1 MRLTQLGRV
10 SVGARLAALAC
21 TLVALLFTVFAWT
34 LAHFAGQQLA
44 EEAHLRIDD
53 REHSIRAMVDLFD
66 KALTA
71 EANRSMSLF
80 ASFLPA
86 DFSLDPA
93 RTVDIGGV
101 AAPTLFAGGQPLD
114 LDYSIPDQFLKKSGA
129 IATIFARDGD
139 DFVRITTSLKK
150 QDGARAVGTK
160 LDRAGPAYAPLVAGR
175 SYTGLAK
182 LFGRSYITQ
191 YKPVTDATGRV
202 IGALFVGLDIG
213 AELKLVEDGIRSLK
227 IGDNGYYFV
236 LDASQGPSRGAFV
249 VHPDAAG
256 QPADNTRAPYA
267 QMLATAQGRLAYTST
282 DPAAHDAG
290 PTAKVVSFTT
300 IPQWQ
305 WLVGGIALDDELL
318 ATMRAT
324 RNRFLMIGAVLVAAF
339 ATLFVIVVRRVVSRP
354 LEAAARASERYAAGD
369 LSVRIRDSAGAGAVE
384 QGSAGNDE
392 IGRLVQ
398 AVDGIGDG
406 LARIVAQVRNSAA
419 DIAHGTVGIA
429 AGSGDIA
436 ARIATQASSVEQTAA
451 SMEQIT
457 AAVQQSAEHAAQAN
471 ALVAD
476 ASAAATNGDAAV
488 QRVVATMDD
497 IGRATRRIAE
507 ITGAIEG
514 IAFQTNILALNAAV
528 EAARAGEHGKG
539 FAVVAAE
546 VRALAQ
552 RSAAAV
558 KEIDALSAESSTTV
572 EQGYR
577 IADAARGTMRDIVA
591 RVDQVRTLIGEI
603 SAASREQSTGIE
615 QVNLAV
621 TQIGEATQ
629 QNATLISDA
638 ERAAVALRDQAAQLS
653 DAVSVFRLE
662 RNA

>member
-21 TLVALLFTVFAWT
+21 ALVALLFTVFAWT

-44 EEAHLRIDD
+44 EEAHMRIVDK
-53 REHSIRAMVDLFD
+53 EQSIRAMVDLFD
-66 KALTA
+66 KALSA

-80 ASFLPA
+80 ASFLPP
-86 DFSLDPA
+86 DFTLDPA

-101 AAPTLFAGGQPLD
+101 AAPTLSAGGQPLD

-150 QDGARAVGTK
+150 QDGARAVGTR

-182 LFGRSYITQ
+182 LFGRPYITQ

-236 LDASQGPSRGAFV
+236 LDASQGPSRGTFV
-249 VHPDAAG
+249 VHPDADG
-256 QPADNTRAPYA
+256 QPADETRAPYA
-267 QMLATAQGRLAYTST
+267 QMLAAGQGRLAYTST
-282 DPAAHDAG
+282 DPAAHDGG
-290 PTAKVVSFTT
+290 PTAKFVSFTT

-354 LEAAARASERYAAGD
+354 LDAAARASERYAAGD
-369 LSVRIRDSAGAGAVE
+369 LSVRIRDGAATRGKP
-384 QGSAGNDE
+384 GDDE

-406 LARIVAQVRNSAA
+406 LARIVAQVRNSSA
-419 DIAHGTVGIA
+419 DIARGTVDIA

-488 QRVVATMDD
+488 RRVVATMDD

-507 ITGAIEG
+507 ITGTIEG

-577 IADAARGTMRDIVA
+577 IAEAARGTMRDIVA

-621 TQIGEATQ
+621 TQIGDATQ
-629 QNATLISDA
+629 QNALLISGA
-638 ERAAVALRDQAAQLS
+638 ERAAVALRDQAAHLS

-662 RNA
+662 RKA

>member
-21 TLVALLFTVFAWT
+21 ALVALLFTVFAWT

-44 EEAHLRIDD
+44 EEAHLRIADK
-53 REHSIRAMVDLFD
+53 EQSIRAMVDLFD

-80 ASFLPA
+80 ASFLPP

-101 AAPTLFAGGQPLD
+101 PAPTLFAGGQPLD
-114 LDYSIPDQFLKKSGA
+114 LDYAIPDQFLKKSGA

-182 LFGRSYITQ
+182 LFGRPYITQ

-213 AELKLVEDGIRSLK
+213 TELKLVEDGIRSLK

-236 LDASQGPSRGAFV
+236 LDASQGPSRGTFV

-256 QPADNTRAPYA
+256 QPADDKHAPYA
-267 QMLATAQGRLAYTST
+267 RMLAAGEGRLAYTST
-282 DPAAHDAG
+282 DPAAHDGG
-290 PTAKVVSFTT
+290 PTAKFVSFTT

-324 RNRFLMIGAVLVAAF
+324 RNRFLVIGAVLVAAF
-339 ATLFVIVVRRVVSRP
+339 AALFVIVVRRVVSRP

-369 LSVRIRDSAGAGAVE
+369 LSVRIRDGAAAH
-384 QGSAGNDE
+384 GSAGNDE

-406 LARIVAQVRNSAA
+406 LARIVAQVRNSSA

-558 KEIDALSAESSTTV
+558 KEIDALSTESSTTV

-662 RNA
+662 RDA

>member
-1 MRLTQLGRV
+1 MRMTQSGRV

-21 TLVALLFTVFAWT
+21 ALVALLFTVFAWT

-44 EEAHLRIDD
+44 DEAHQRIDD
-53 REHSIRAMVDLFD
+53 KEQSIRAMVDLFD
-66 KALTA
+66 KALSA

-86 DFSLDPA
+86 DFALDPA

-101 AAPTLFAGGQPLD
+101 AAPTLLAGGQPLD

-182 LFGRSYITQ
+182 LFGRPYITQ
-191 YKPVTDATGRV
+191 YKPVTDASGRV

-213 AELKLVEDGIRSLK
+213 AEIKLVEDGIRALK

-236 LDASQGPSRGAFV
+236 LDASQGPSRGTFV

-256 QPADNTRAPYA
+256 QRADDTRAPYA
-267 QMLATAQGRLAYTST
+267 QMLAAAQGRLAYTST

-290 PTAKVVSFTT
+290 PTAKFVSFTT

-324 RNRFLMIGAVLVAAF
+324 RNRFLMIGAALVAAF
-339 ATLFVIVVRRVVSRP
+339 AMLFVIVVRRVVSRP

-369 LSVRIRDSAGAGAVE
+369 LSVRIRDGAAAH
-384 QGSAGNDE
+384 GSAGNDE

-406 LARIVAQVRNSAA
+406 LARIVAQVRNGAA

-429 AGSGDIA
+429 AGSSDIA

-638 ERAAVALRDQAAQLS
+638 ERAAVALREQAAQLS

-662 RNA
+662 RGA

>member
-1 MRLTQLGRV
+1 MRLTQLGRA

-21 TLVALLFTVFAWT
+21 ALVALLFTVFAWA
-34 LAHFAGQQLA
+34 LAHFASQQLA
-44 EEAHLRIDD
+44 DEAHARIADK
-53 REHSIRAMVDLFD
+53 EQSIRAMVELFD
-66 KALTA
+66 KALSA
-71 EANRSMSLF
+71 EATRAMSLF

-86 DFSLDPA
+86 DFALDA
-93 RTVDIGGV
+93 TRTVDIGGV
-101 AAPTLFAGGQPLD
+101 AAPVLSAGGQPLD
-114 LDYSIPDQFLKKSGA
+114 LDYSIPDQFLTKSGA

-182 LFGRSYITQ
+182 LFGRPYITQ

-202 IGALFVGLDIG
+202 IGALFVGLDISG
-213 AELKLVEDGIRSLK
+213 ELKLVEDGIRSLK

-236 LDASQGPSRGAFV
+236 LDASQGPSRGTFV

-256 QPADNTRAPYA
+256 QRADDARAPFA
-267 QMLATAQGRLAYTST
+267 QMLAAGQGRLAYTST
-282 DPAAHDAG
+282 DPAARDAG
-290 PTAKVVSFTT
+290 PTAKFVSFTT

-339 ATLFVIVVRRVVSRP
+339 AALFVIVVRRVVSRP
-354 LEAAARASERYAAGD
+354 LDAAARASERYAAGD
-369 LSVRIRDSAGAGAVE
+369 LSIRIRDGAGGTAR
-384 QGSAGNDE
+384 NDE

-406 LARIVAQVRNSAA
+406 LARIVAQVRSGAS
-419 DIAHGTVGIA
+419 DIARGTVGIA

-457 AAVQQSAEHAAQAN
+457 AAVQQNADHAAQAN

-476 ASAAATNGDAAV
+476 ASAAATDGDTAV

-507 ITGAIEG
+507 ITSTIEG

-528 EAARAGEHGKG
+528 EAARAGEHGRG

-572 EQGYR
+572 EQGYQ
-577 IADAARGTMRDIVA
+577 IADAARGTMRDIVQ
-591 RVDQVRTLIGEI
+591 RIEQVSTLIGEI

-615 QVNLAV
+615 QVNQAI

-638 ERAAVALRDQAAQLS
+638 ERAAVALRDQAAQLAE
-653 DAVSVFRLE
+653 AVSVFRLE
-662 RNA
+662 RAA

>member
-1 MRLTQLGRV
+1 MRSTQLGRV

-21 TLVALLFTVFAWT
+21 ALVALLFTVFAWT

-44 EEAHLRIDD
+44 DEAHQRIADK
-53 REHSIRAMVDLFD
+53 EQSIRAMVDLFD
-66 KALTA
+66 QALSA

-86 DFSLDPA
+86 DFTLDPA

-101 AAPTLFAGGQPLD
+101 AAPTLLAGGQPLD

-182 LFGRSYITQ
+182 LFGRPYITQ
-191 YKPVTDATGRV
+191 YKPVTDAGGRV

-213 AELKLVEDGIRSLK
+213 AELKLVEDGIRALK

-236 LDASQGPSRGAFV
+236 LDASQGPSRGTFV

-256 QPADNTRAPYA
+256 QRADDTRAPYA
-267 QMLATAQGRLAYTST
+267 QMLATGEGRLAYTST
-282 DPAAHDAG
+282 DPAAHDGG
-290 PTAKVVSFTT
+290 PSAKFVSFTT

-305 WLVGGIALDDELL
+305 WLVGGVALDDELL

-369 LSVRIRDSAGAGAVE
+369 LSVRIRDGAGGAP
-384 QGSAGNDE
+384 GGTGNDE

-558 KEIDALSAESSTTV
+558 KEIDALSTESSTTV

-621 TQIGEATQ
+621 TQIGDATQ
-629 QNATLISDA
+629 QNARLISDA

-662 RNA
+662 RDA

>member
-1 MRLTQLGRV
+1 MTQLGRV

-21 TLVALLFTVFAWT
+21 ALVALLFTVFAWT

-44 EEAHLRIDD
+44 DEAHKRIDD
-53 REHSIRAMVDLFD
+53 KEQSIRAMVDLFD

-101 AAPTLFAGGQPLD
+101 AAPTLLAGGQPLD

-213 AELKLVEDGIRSLK
+213 AELKLVEDGIRALK

-236 LDASQGPSRGAFV
+236 LDASQGPSRGTFV

-256 QPADNTRAPYA
+256 QRADDTRAPYA
-267 QMLATAQGRLAYTST
+267 QMLAAAQGRLAYTST

-290 PTAKVVSFTT
+290 PTAKFVSFTT

-369 LSVRIRDSAGAGAVE
+369 LSVRIRDGAAAH
-384 QGSAGNDE
+384 GSAGNDE

-406 LARIVAQVRNSAA
+406 LARIVAQVRNGAA

-429 AGSGDIA
+429 AGSSDIA

-629 QNATLISDA
+629 QNALLISDA
-638 ERAAVALRDQAAQLS
+638 ERAAVALREQAAQLS
-653 DAVSVFRLE
+653 DAVSVFRLA
-662 RNA
+662 RDA

>member
-1 MRLTQLGRV
+1 MRLPQLGRA

-21 TLVALLFTVFAWT
+21 ALVALLFTVFAWG

-44 EEAHLRIDD
+44 EEAHARIADK
-53 REHSIRAMVDLFD
+53 EQSIRAMVEMFD
-66 KALTA
+66 KALSA
-71 EANRSMSLF
+71 EANRAMSLF

-101 AAPTLFAGGQPLD
+101 TAPTLSAGGQPLD
-114 LDYSIPDQFLKKSGA
+114 LDYTIPDQFLTKSGA
-129 IATIFARDGD
+129 IATVFARDGD

-150 QDGARAVGTK
+150 QDGARAVGTR
-160 LDRAGPAYAPLVAGR
+160 LDRASPAYAPLVAGR

-182 LFGRSYITQ
+182 LFGRPYITQ

-202 IGALFVGLDIG
+202 IGALFVGLDVS
-213 AELKLVEDGIRSLK
+213 AELQAVQDGIRALK
-227 IGDNGYYFV
+227 IVDNGYYFV
-236 LDASQGPSRGAFV
+236 LDASPGASRGTFV
-249 VHPDAAG
+249 VHPDASG
-256 QPADNTRAPYA
+256 QRADDARAPYTH
-267 QMLATAQGRLAYTST
+267 MLAAGQGRLAYTSA
-282 DPAAHDAG
+282 DPAAHDAR
-290 PTAKVVSFTT
+290 PTAKFVSFTT

-318 ATMRAT
+318 AGMRT
-324 RNRFLMIGAVLVAAF
+324 VRNRFLMIAAVLVAAF
-339 ATLFVIVVRRVVSRP
+339 AALFVVVVRRVVSRP
-354 LEAAARASERYAAGD
+354 LDAAARASERYAAGD
-369 LSVRIRDSAGAGAVE
+369 LSIRIRDGAAARGA
-384 QGSAGNDE
+384 AGNDE

-406 LARIVAQVRNSAA
+406 LARIVAQVRSGSS
-419 DIAHGTVGIA
+419 DIARGTVGIA

-457 AAVQQSAEHAAQAN
+457 AAVQQNAEHAAQAN
-471 ALVAD
+471 TLVAD
-476 ASAAATNGDAAV
+476 ASAAATDGDTAV

-507 ITGAIEG
+507 ITSTIEG

-558 KEIDALSAESSTTV
+558 KEIDALSTESTTTV

-577 IADAARGTMRDIVA
+577 IADAARGTMRDIVQ
-591 RVDQVRTLIGEI
+591 RVDQVSTLIGEI

-615 QVNLAV
+615 QVNQAI

-629 QNATLISDA
+629 QNVMLISHA

-653 DAVSVFRLE
+653 EAVSVFRLA
-662 RNA
+662 RDA

>member
-21 TLVALLFTVFAWT
+21 ALVALLFTVFAWT
-34 LAHFAGQQLA
+34 LAHFAGRQLA
-44 EEAHLRIDD
+44 EEAHLRIADN
-53 REHSIRAMVDLFD
+53 EQSIRAMVDLFD

-71 EANRSMSLF
+71 EADRSMSLF
-80 ASFLPA
+80 SSFLPA
-86 DFSLDPA
+86 EFSIDPA

-101 AAPTLFAGGQPLD
+101 AAPTLLAGGQPLD

-175 SYTGLAK
+175 VYTGLAK
-182 LFGRSYITQ
+182 LFGRPYVTQ

-202 IGALFVGLDIG
+202 IGALFVGLDIS

-227 IGDNGYYFV
+227 IGSNGYYFV
-236 LDASQGPSRGAFV
+236 LDASQGPSRGTFV

-256 QPADNTRAPYA
+256 APADDTRAPYA
-267 QMLATAQGRLAYTST
+267 QMLAAGAGQLAYTST
-282 DPAAHDAG
+282 DPAAHDSG
-290 PTAKVVSFTT
+290 PTAKFVSFTT

-318 ATMRAT
+318 AGMRAT
-324 RNRFLMIGAVLVAAF
+324 RNRFLMIGALLVAAF

-354 LEAAARASERYAAGD
+354 LDAAARASERYAAGD
-369 LSVRIRDSAGAGAVE
+369 LSVRIRDDAAMRGSAGH
-384 QGSAGNDE
+384 AGNDE

-406 LARIVAQVRNSAA
+406 LARIVEQVRNSSA
-419 DIAHGTVGIA
+419 DIARGTVDIA
-429 AGSGDIA
+429 AGSGDMA

-471 ALVAD
+471 ALVAH

-507 ITGAIEG
+507 ITGTIEG

-546 VRALAQ
+546 VRTLAQ

-558 KEIDALSAESSTTV
+558 KEIDTLSAESSTTV

-591 RVDQVRTLIGEI
+591 RVDQVSTLIGEI

-621 TQIGEATQ
+621 TQIGDATQ
-629 QNATLISDA
+629 RNASLISDA
-638 ERAAVALRDQAAQLS
+638 ERAAVALRDQAAQLA

-662 RNA
+662 RDA

>member
-1 MRLTQLGRV
+1 MRMTQLGRV

-21 TLVALLFTVFAWT
+21 ALVALLFTVFAWT

-44 EEAHLRIDD
+44 DEAHKRIDD
-53 REHSIRAMVDLFD
+53 KEQSIRAMVDLFD

-101 AAPTLFAGGQPLD
+101 AAPTLLAGGQPLD

-213 AELKLVEDGIRSLK
+213 AELKLVEDGIRALK

-236 LDASQGPSRGAFV
+236 LDASQGPSRGTFV

-256 QPADNTRAPYA
+256 QRADDTRAPYA

-290 PTAKVVSFTT
+290 PTAKFVSFTT

-369 LSVRIRDSAGAGAVE
+369 LSVRIRDGAAAH
-384 QGSAGNDE
+384 GSAGNDE

-406 LARIVAQVRNSAA
+406 LARIVAQVRNGAA

-488 QRVVATMDD
+488 QRVVTTMDD

-629 QNATLISDA
+629 QNALLISDA
-638 ERAAVALRDQAAQLS
+638 ERAAVALREQAAQLS
-653 DAVSVFRLE
+653 DAVSVFRLA
-662 RNA
+662 RDA

>member
-21 TLVALLFTVFAWT
+21 ALVALLFTVFAWT
-34 LAHFAGQQLA
+34 LAHFAGRQLA
-44 EEAHLRIDD
+44 EEAHLRIADN
-53 REHSIRAMVDLFD
+53 EQSIRAMVDLFD

-71 EANRSMSLF
+71 EADRSMSLF

-86 DFSLDPA
+86 EFSIDPA

-101 AAPTLFAGGQPLD
+101 AAPTLLAGGQPLD

-160 LDRAGPAYAPLVAGR
+160 LDRAGPAYARLVAGR
-175 SYTGLAK
+175 VYTGLAK
-182 LFGRSYITQ
+182 LFGRPYVTQ

-227 IGDNGYYFV
+227 IGSNGYYFV
-236 LDASQGPSRGAFV
+236 LDASQGPSRGTFV

-256 QPADNTRAPYA
+256 APADDTRAPYA
-267 QMLATAQGRLAYTST
+267 QMLAAGAGQLAYTST
-282 DPAAHDAG
+282 DPAAHDSG
-290 PTAKVVSFTT
+290 PTAKFVSFTT

-318 ATMRAT
+318 AGMRAT
-324 RNRFLMIGAVLVAAF
+324 RNRFLMIGALLVAAF

-354 LEAAARASERYAAGD
+354 LDAAARASERYAAGD
-369 LSVRIRDSAGAGAVE
+369 LSVRIRDDAAMRGHAGH
-384 QGSAGNDE
+384 AGNDE

-406 LARIVAQVRNSAA
+406 LARIVEQVRNSSA
-419 DIAHGTVGIA
+419 DIARGTVDIA
-429 AGSGDIA
+429 AGSGDMA

-471 ALVAD
+471 ALVAH

-507 ITGAIEG
+507 ITGTIEG

-546 VRALAQ
+546 VRTLAQ

-591 RVDQVRTLIGEI
+591 RVDQVSTLIGEI

-621 TQIGEATQ
+621 TQIGDATQ
-629 QNATLISDA
+629 RNASLISDA
-638 ERAAVALRDQAAQLS
+638 ERAAVALRDQAAQLA

-662 RNA
+662 RDA

>member
-1 MRLTQLGRV
+1 MRMTQSGRV

-21 TLVALLFTVFAWT
+21 ALVALLFTVFAWT

-44 EEAHLRIDD
+44 DEAHRRIDD
-53 REHSIRAMVDLFD
+53 KEQSIRAMVDLFD
-66 KALTA
+66 KALSA

-101 AAPTLFAGGQPLD
+101 AAPTLLAGGQPLD

-160 LDRAGPAYAPLVAGR
+160 LDRAGPAYATLVAGR

-182 LFGRSYITQ
+182 LFGRPYITQ
-191 YKPVTDATGRV
+191 YKPVTDASGRV

-236 LDASQGPSRGAFV
+236 LDASQGPSRGTFV

-256 QPADNTRAPYA
+256 QRADDTRAPYA
-267 QMLATAQGRLAYTST
+267 QMLAAAQGRLAYTST

-290 PTAKVVSFTT
+290 PTAKFVSFTT

-324 RNRFLMIGAVLVAAF
+324 RNRFLMIGAALVAAF
-339 ATLFVIVVRRVVSRP
+339 AMLFVIVVRRVVSRP
-354 LEAAARASERYAAGD
+354 LDAAARASERYAAGD
-369 LSVRIRDSAGAGAVE
+369 LSVRIRDGAAAH
-384 QGSAGNDE
+384 GSAGNDE

-406 LARIVAQVRNSAA
+406 LARIVAQVRNGAA

-429 AGSGDIA
+429 AGSSDIA

-638 ERAAVALRDQAAQLS
+638 ERAAVALREQAAQLS
-653 DAVSVFRLE
+653 DAVSVFRL
-662 RNA
+662 

>member
-1 MRLTQLGRV
+1 MRSTQLGRV

-44 EEAHLRIDD
+44 EEAHMRIVDK
-53 REHSIRAMVDLFD
+53 EQSIRAMVDLFD
-66 KALTA
+66 KALSA
-71 EANRSMSLF
+71 EANRSMALF

-86 DFSLDPA
+86 GFSLDPA

-101 AAPTLFAGGQPLD
+101 AAPTLYAGGQPLD
-114 LDYSIPDQFLKKSGA
+114 LDYSIPDQFLTKSGA

-182 LFGRSYITQ
+182 LFGRPYITQ

-236 LDASQGPSRGAFV
+236 LDASQGPSRGTFV

-256 QPADNTRAPYA
+256 QPVDDARAPYTR
-267 QMLATAQGRLAYTST
+267 MLAAGEGRLAYTST
-282 DPAAHDAG
+282 DPAAHDGG
-290 PTAKVVSFTT
+290 PTAKFVSFTT

-339 ATLFVIVVRRVVSRP
+339 ALLFVIVVRRVVSRP
-354 LEAAARASERYAAGD
+354 LDAAARASERYAAGD
-369 LSVRIRDSAGAGAVE
+369 LSVRIRDGAGTRG
-384 QGSAGNDE
+384 QAGNDE

-406 LARIVAQVRNSAA
+406 LARIVAQVRNSSA
-419 DIAHGTVGIA
+419 DIARGTVDIA

-471 ALVAD
+471 ALVAH
-476 ASAAATNGDAAV
+476 ASTAATDGDAAV

-507 ITGAIEG
+507 ITGTIEG

-577 IADAARGTMRDIVA
+577 IAEAARGTMRDIVA

-621 TQIGEATQ
+621 TQIGDATQ
-629 QNATLISDA
+629 QNALLISDA
-638 ERAAVALRDQAAQLS
+638 ERAAVALRDQAAHLS

-662 RNA
+662 EKA

>member
-21 TLVALLFTVFAWT
+21 ALVALLFTVFAWT

-44 EEAHLRIDD
+44 EEAHLRIVDK
-53 REHSIRAMVDLFD
+53 EQSIRAMVDLFD

-93 RTVDIGGV
+93 RTVDIGG
-101 AAPTLFAGGQPLD
+101 APAPTLFAGGQPLD
-114 LDYSIPDQFLKKSGA
+114 LDYGIPDQFLKKSGA

-182 LFGRSYITQ
+182 LFGRPYITQ
-191 YKPVTDATGRV
+191 YKPVTDTTGRV

-213 AELKLVEDGIRSLK
+213 TELKLVEDGIRSLK

-236 LDASQGPSRGAFV
+236 LDASQGPSRGTFV

-256 QPADNTRAPYA
+256 QPADDKRAPYA
-267 QMLATAQGRLAYTST
+267 QMLAAGDGRLAYTST
-282 DPAAHDAG
+282 DPAAHDGG
-290 PTAKVVSFTT
+290 PTAKFVSFTT

-369 LSVRIRDSAGAGAVE
+369 LSVRIRDGAAAH
-384 QGSAGNDE
+384 GSAGNDE

-406 LARIVAQVRNSAA
+406 LARIVAQVRNSSA

-558 KEIDALSAESSTTV
+558 KEIDALSTESSTTV

-629 QNATLISDA
+629 QNATLIADA

-662 RNA
+662 RDA

>member
-21 TLVALLFTVFAWT
+21 ALVALLFTVFAWT
-34 LAHFAGQQLA
+34 LAHFAGRQLA
-44 EEAHLRIDD
+44 EEAHLRIADN
-53 REHSIRAMVDLFD
+53 EQSIRAMVDLFD

-71 EANRSMSLF
+71 EADRSMSLF

-86 DFSLDPA
+86 EFSIDPA

-101 AAPTLFAGGQPLD
+101 AAPTLLAGGQPLD

-175 SYTGLAK
+175 VYTGLAK
-182 LFGRSYITQ
+182 LFGRPYITQ

-202 IGALFVGLDIG
+202 IGALFVGLDIS

-227 IGDNGYYFV
+227 IGSNGYYFV
-236 LDASQGPSRGAFV
+236 LDASQGPSRGTFV

-256 QPADNTRAPYA
+256 APADDTRAPYA
-267 QMLATAQGRLAYTST
+267 QMLAAGAGQLAYTST
-282 DPAAHDAG
+282 DPAAHDSG
-290 PTAKVVSFTT
+290 PTAKFVSFTT

-318 ATMRAT
+318 AGMRAT
-324 RNRFLMIGAVLVAAF
+324 RNRFLMIGALLVAAF

-354 LEAAARASERYAAGD
+354 LDAAARASERYAAGD
-369 LSVRIRDSAGAGAVE
+369 LSVRIRDDAAMRGHAGH
-384 QGSAGNDE
+384 AGNDE

-406 LARIVAQVRNSAA
+406 LARIVEQVRNSSA
-419 DIAHGTVGIA
+419 DIARGTVDIA
-429 AGSGDIA
+429 AGSGDMA

-471 ALVAD
+471 ALVAH

-507 ITGAIEG
+507 ITGTIEG

-546 VRALAQ
+546 VRTLAQ

-591 RVDQVRTLIGEI
+591 RVDQVSTLIGEI

-621 TQIGEATQ
+621 TQIGDATQ
-629 QNATLISDA
+629 RNASLISDA
-638 ERAAVALRDQAAQLS
+638 ERAAVALRDQAAQLA

-662 RNA
+662 RDA

>member
-1 MRLTQLGRV
+1 MRMTQLGRV

-21 TLVALLFTVFAWT
+21 ALVALLFTVFAWT

-44 EEAHLRIDD
+44 DEAHQRIADK
-53 REHSIRAMVDLFD
+53 EQSIRAMVDLFD
-66 KALTA
+66 QALSA

-86 DFSLDPA
+86 DFTLDPA

-101 AAPTLFAGGQPLD
+101 AAPTLLAGGQPLD

-182 LFGRSYITQ
+182 LFGRPYITQ
-191 YKPVTDATGRV
+191 YKPVTDAGGRV

-213 AELKLVEDGIRSLK
+213 AELKLVEDGIRALK

-236 LDASQGPSRGAFV
+236 LDASQGPSRGTFV

-256 QPADNTRAPYA
+256 QRADDARAPYA
-267 QMLATAQGRLAYTST
+267 QMLAAGEGRLAYTST
-282 DPAAHDAG
+282 DPAAHDGG
-290 PTAKVVSFTT
+290 PSAKFVSFTT

-305 WLVGGIALDDELL
+305 WLVGGVALDDELL

-369 LSVRIRDSAGAGAVE
+369 LSVRIRDGAGGAP
-384 QGSAGNDE
+384 GGTGNDE

-558 KEIDALSAESSTTV
+558 KEIDALSTESSTTV

-577 IADAARGTMRDIVA
+577 IADAARGTMRDIVS

-621 TQIGEATQ
+621 TQIGDATQ
-629 QNATLISDA
+629 QNARLISDA

-662 RNA
+662 RDA

>member
-21 TLVALLFTVFAWT
+21 ALVALLFTVFAWT

-44 EEAHLRIDD
+44 DEAHKRIDD
-53 REHSIRAMVDLFD
+53 REQSIRAMVDLFD

-86 DFSLDPA
+86 DFSLDAA

-101 AAPTLFAGGQPLD
+101 AAPTLLAGGQPLD

-213 AELKLVEDGIRSLK
+213 AELKLVEDGIRALK

-236 LDASQGPSRGAFV
+236 LDVSQGPSRGAFI

-256 QPADNTRAPYA
+256 QPADDTRAPYA

-282 DPAAHDAG
+282 DPAAHDRG

-318 ATMRAT
+318 ATMRTT

-369 LSVRIRDSAGAGAVE
+369 LSVRIRDGAAVPDN
-384 QGSAGNDE
+384 AGNDE

>member
-21 TLVALLFTVFAWT
+21 ALVALLFTVFAWT

-44 EEAHLRIDD
+44 DEAHKRIDD
-53 REHSIRAMVDLFD
+53 REQSIRAMVDLFD

-101 AAPTLFAGGQPLD
+101 AAPTLLAGGQPLD

-160 LDRAGPAYAPLVAGR
+160 LDRAGPAYGPLVAGR

-267 QMLATAQGRLAYTST
+267 QMLAAGQGRLAYTST
-282 DPAAHDAG
+282 DPAAHDRG

-354 LEAAARASERYAAGD
+354 LDAAARASERYAAGD
-369 LSVRIRDSAGAGAVE
+369 LSVRIRDGANVPD
-384 QGSAGNDE
+384 SAGNDE

-488 QRVVATMDD
+488 QRVVTTMDD

-638 ERAAVALRDQAAQLS
+638 ERAAVALRDQAAHLS

-662 RNA
+662 RTA

>member
-1 MRLTQLGRV
+1 MRMTQLGRV

-21 TLVALLFTVFAWT
+21 ALVALLFTVFAWT

-44 EEAHLRIDD
+44 DEAHQRIADK
-53 REHSIRAMVDLFD
+53 EQSIRAMVDLFD
-66 KALTA
+66 QALSA

-86 DFSLDPA
+86 DFTLDPA

-101 AAPTLFAGGQPLD
+101 AAPTLLAGGQPLD

-182 LFGRSYITQ
+182 LFGRPYITQ
-191 YKPVTDATGRV
+191 YKPVTDAGGRV

-213 AELKLVEDGIRSLK
+213 AELKLVEDGIRALK

-236 LDASQGPSRGAFV
+236 LDASQGPSRGTFV

-256 QPADNTRAPYA
+256 QRADDARAPYA
-267 QMLATAQGRLAYTST
+267 QMLAAGEGRLAYTST
-282 DPAAHDAG
+282 DPAAHDGG
-290 PTAKVVSFTT
+290 PSAKFVSFTT

-305 WLVGGIALDDELL
+305 WLVGGVALDDELL

-369 LSVRIRDSAGAGAVE
+369 LSVRIRDGAGGAP
-384 QGSAGNDE
+384 GGTGNDE

-558 KEIDALSAESSTTV
+558 KEIDALSTESSTTV

-603 SAASREQSTGIE
+603 GAASREQSTGIE

-621 TQIGEATQ
+621 TQIGDATQ
-629 QNATLISDA
+629 QNARLISDA

-662 RNA
+662 RDA

>member
-1 MRLTQLGRV
+1 MRMTQLGRV

-21 TLVALLFTVFAWT
+21 ALVALLFTVFAWT

-44 EEAHLRIDD
+44 DEAHQRIADK
-53 REHSIRAMVDLFD
+53 EQSIRAMVDLFD
-66 KALTA
+66 QALSA

-86 DFSLDPA
+86 DFTLDPA

-101 AAPTLFAGGQPLD
+101 AAPTLLAGGQPLD

-160 LDRAGPAYAPLVAGR
+160 LDRAGPAYAPLVAGL

-182 LFGRSYITQ
+182 LFGRPYITQ
-191 YKPVTDATGRV
+191 YKPVTDAGGRV

-213 AELKLVEDGIRSLK
+213 AELKLVEDGIRALK

-236 LDASQGPSRGAFV
+236 LDASQGPSRGTFV

-256 QPADNTRAPYA
+256 QRADDTRAPYA
-267 QMLATAQGRLAYTST
+267 QMLAAGEGRLAYTST
-282 DPAAHDAG
+282 DPAAHDGG
-290 PTAKVVSFTT
+290 PSAKFVSFTT

-305 WLVGGIALDDELL
+305 WLVGGVALDDELL

-369 LSVRIRDSAGAGAVE
+369 LSVRIRDGAGGAP
-384 QGSAGNDE
+384 GGTGNDE

-558 KEIDALSAESSTTV
+558 KEIDALSTESSTTV

-621 TQIGEATQ
+621 TQIGDATQ
-629 QNATLISDA
+629 QNARLISDA

-662 RNA
+662 RDA

>member
-1 MRLTQLGRV
+1 MRMTQLGRV

-21 TLVALLFTVFAWT
+21 ALVALLFTVFAWT

-44 EEAHLRIDD
+44 DEAHQRIADK
-53 REHSIRAMVDLFD
+53 EQSIRAMVDLFD
-66 KALTA
+66 QALSA

-86 DFSLDPA
+86 DFTLDPA

-101 AAPTLFAGGQPLD
+101 AAPTLLAGGQPLD

-182 LFGRSYITQ
+182 LFGRPYITQ
-191 YKPVTDATGRV
+191 YKPVTDAGGRV

-213 AELKLVEDGIRSLK
+213 AELKLVEDGIRALK

-236 LDASQGPSRGAFV
+236 LDASQGPSRGTFV

-256 QPADNTRAPYA
+256 QRADDTRAPYA
-267 QMLATAQGRLAYTST
+267 QMLAAGEGRLAYTST
-282 DPAAHDAG
+282 DPAAHDGG
-290 PTAKVVSFTT
+290 PSAKFVSFTT

-305 WLVGGIALDDELL
+305 WLVGGVALDDELL

-324 RNRFLMIGAVLVAAF
+324 RNRFLIVGAVLVAAF

-354 LEAAARASERYAAGD
+354 LEAAARASERYAAGN
-369 LSVRIRDSAGAGAVE
+369 LSVRIRDGAGGAP
-384 QGSAGNDE
+384 GGTGNDE

-558 KEIDALSAESSTTV
+558 KEIDALSTESSTTV

-621 TQIGEATQ
+621 TQIGDATQ
-629 QNATLISDA
+629 QNARLISDA

-662 RNA
+662 RDA

>member
-21 TLVALLFTVFAWT
+21 ALVALLFTVFAWT
-34 LAHFAGQQLA
+34 LAHFAGRQLA
-44 EEAHLRIDD
+44 EEAHLRIADN
-53 REHSIRAMVDLFD
+53 EQSIRAMVDLFD

-71 EANRSMSLF
+71 EADRSMSLF

-86 DFSLDPA
+86 EFSLDPA

-101 AAPTLFAGGQPLD
+101 AAPTLVAGGQPLD

-175 SYTGLAK
+175 VYTGLAK
-182 LFGRSYITQ
+182 LFGRPYITQ

-227 IGDNGYYFV
+227 IGSNGYYFV
-236 LDASQGPSRGAFV
+236 LDASQGPSRGTFV

-256 QPADNTRAPYA
+256 APADDTRAPYA
-267 QMLATAQGRLAYTST
+267 QMLAAGTGRLAYTST
-282 DPAAHDAG
+282 DPAAHDSG
-290 PTAKVVSFTT
+290 PTAKFVSFTT

-318 ATMRAT
+318 AGMRAT
-324 RNRFLMIGAVLVAAF
+324 RNRFLMIGALLVAAF

-354 LEAAARASERYAAGD
+354 LDAAARASERYAAGD
-369 LSVRIRDSAGAGAVE
+369 LSVRIRDDAAMRGNAGL
-384 QGSAGNDE
+384 AGNDE

-406 LARIVAQVRNSAA
+406 LARIVEQVRNSSA
-419 DIAHGTVGIA
+419 DIARGTVDIA
-429 AGSGDIA
+429 AGSGDMA

-471 ALVAD
+471 ALVAH

-507 ITGAIEG
+507 ITGTIEG

-546 VRALAQ
+546 VRTLAQ

-591 RVDQVRTLIGEI
+591 RVDQVSTLIGEI

-621 TQIGEATQ
+621 TQIGDATQ
-629 QNATLISDA
+629 RNASLISDA
-638 ERAAVALRDQAAQLS
+638 ERAAVALRDQAAQLA

>member
-21 TLVALLFTVFAWT
+21 ALVALLFTVFAWT

-44 EEAHLRIDD
+44 EEAHLRIVDK
-53 REHSIRAMVDLFD
+53 EQSIRAMVDLFD

-101 AAPTLFAGGQPLD
+101 PAPTLFAGGQPLD
-114 LDYSIPDQFLKKSGA
+114 LDYAIPDQFLKKSGA

-182 LFGRSYITQ
+182 LFGRPYITQ

-213 AELKLVEDGIRSLK
+213 TELKLVEDGIRSLK

-236 LDASQGPSRGAFV
+236 LDASQGPSRGTFV

-256 QPADNTRAPYA
+256 QPADDKRAPYA
-267 QMLATAQGRLAYTST
+267 QMLAAGEGRLAYTST
-282 DPAAHDAG
+282 DPAAHDGG
-290 PTAKVVSFTT
+290 PTAKFVSFTT

-369 LSVRIRDSAGAGAVE
+369 LSVRIRDGAAAH
-384 QGSAGNDE
+384 GSAGNDE

-406 LARIVAQVRNSAA
+406 LARIVAQVRNSSA

-476 ASAAATNGDAAV
+476 ASTAATNGDAAV

-558 KEIDALSAESSTTV
+558 KEIDTLSTESSTTV

-629 QNATLISDA
+629 QNATLIADA

-662 RNA
+662 RDA

>member
-1 MRLTQLGRV
+1 MRSTQLGRV

-44 EEAHLRIDD
+44 EEAHMRIVDK
-53 REHSIRAMVDLFD
+53 EQSIRAMVDLFD
-66 KALTA
+66 KALSA
-71 EANRSMSLF
+71 EANRSMALF

-86 DFSLDPA
+86 GFSLDPA

-101 AAPTLFAGGQPLD
+101 AAPTLYAGGQPLD
-114 LDYSIPDQFLKKSGA
+114 LDYSIPDQFLTKSGA

-182 LFGRSYITQ
+182 LFGRPYITQ

-227 IGDNGYYFV
+227 IGNNGYYFV
-236 LDASQGPSRGAFV
+236 LDASQGPSRGTFV

-256 QPADNTRAPYA
+256 QPADDGRAPYA
-267 QMLATAQGRLAYTST
+267 RMLAAGEGRLAYTST
-282 DPAAHDAG
+282 DPAAHDGG
-290 PTAKVVSFTT
+290 PTAKFVSFTT

-339 ATLFVIVVRRVVSRP
+339 ALLFVIVVRRVVSRP
-354 LEAAARASERYAAGD
+354 LDAAARASERYAAGD
-369 LSVRIRDSAGAGAVE
+369 LSVRIRDGAGTRG
-384 QGSAGNDE
+384 QAGNDE

-406 LARIVAQVRNSAA
+406 LARIVAQVRNSSA
-419 DIAHGTVGIA
+419 DIARGTVDIA

-471 ALVAD
+471 ALVAH
-476 ASAAATNGDAAV
+476 ASTAATDGDAAV

-507 ITGAIEG
+507 ITGTIEG

-577 IADAARGTMRDIVA
+577 IAEAARGTMRDIVA

-621 TQIGEATQ
+621 TQIGDATQ
-629 QNATLISDA
+629 QNALLISDA
-638 ERAAVALRDQAAQLS
+638 ERAAVALRDQAAHLS

-662 RNA
+662 ENA

>member
-1 MRLTQLGRV
+1 MRMTQSGRV

-21 TLVALLFTVFAWT
+21 ALVALLFTVFAWT

-44 EEAHLRIDD
+44 DEAHRRIDD
-53 REHSIRAMVDLFD
+53 KEQSIRAMVDLFD
-66 KALTA
+66 KALSA

-101 AAPTLFAGGQPLD
+101 AAPTLLAGGQPLD

-182 LFGRSYITQ
+182 LFGRPYITQ
-191 YKPVTDATGRV
+191 YKPVTDASGRV

-213 AELKLVEDGIRSLK
+213 AELKLVEDGIRALK

-236 LDASQGPSRGAFV
+236 LDASQGPSRGTFV

-256 QPADNTRAPYA
+256 QRADDTRAPYS
-267 QMLATAQGRLAYTST
+267 QMLAAAQGRLAYTST

-290 PTAKVVSFTT
+290 PTAKFVSFTT

-324 RNRFLMIGAVLVAAF
+324 RNRFLMIGAALVAAF
-339 ATLFVIVVRRVVSRP
+339 AMLFVIVVRRVVSRP

-369 LSVRIRDSAGAGAVE
+369 LSVRIRDGAAAH
-384 QGSAGNDE
+384 GSAGNDE

-406 LARIVAQVRNSAA
+406 LARIVAQVRNGAA

-429 AGSGDIA
+429 AGSSDIA

-638 ERAAVALRDQAAQLS
+638 ERAAVALREQAAQLS

-662 RNA
+662 RGA

>member
-1 MRLTQLGRV
+1 MRLTHLGRV

-21 TLVALLFTVFAWT
+21 ALVALLFTVFAWT

-44 EEAHLRIDD
+44 EEAHMRIVDK
-53 REHSIRAMVDLFD
+53 EQSIRAMVDLFD

-80 ASFLPA
+80 ASFLPP
-86 DFSLDPA
+86 DFSLDPT

-101 AAPTLFAGGQPLD
+101 AAPTLLAGGQPLD

-236 LDASQGPSRGAFV
+236 LDASQGPSRGTFV
-249 VHPDAAG
+249 VHPDADG
-256 QPADNTRAPYA
+256 RPADDTRAPYA
-267 QMLATAQGRLAYTST
+267 QMLAAGEGRLAYTST
-282 DPAAHDAG
+282 DPAAHDGG
-290 PTAKVVSFTT
+290 PTAKFVSFTT

-354 LEAAARASERYAAGD
+354 LDAAARASERYAAGD
-369 LSVRIRDSAGAGAVE
+369 LSVRIRDGAATRGRAGD
-384 QGSAGNDE
+384 DE

-406 LARIVAQVRNSAA
+406 LARIVAQVRNSSA
-419 DIAHGTVGIA
+419 DIARGTVDIA
-429 AGSGDIA
+429 AGSSNIA

-507 ITGAIEG
+507 ITGTIEG

-577 IADAARGTMRDIVA
+577 IAEAARGTMRDIVA
-591 RVDQVRTLIGEI
+591 RVDQVSTLIGEI

-621 TQIGEATQ
+621 TQIGDATH
-629 QNATLISDA
+629 QNALLISDA
-638 ERAAVALRDQAAQLS
+638 ERAAVALRDQAAHLS

-662 RNA
+662 RIA

>member
-1 MRLTQLGRV
+1 MRLPQLGRV
-10 SVGARLAALAC
+10 SVGARLGALAC
-21 TLVALLFTVFAWT
+21 ALVALLFTVFAWT

-44 EEAHLRIDD
+44 EEAHLRIVDK
-53 REHSIRAMVDLFD
+53 EQSIRAMVDLFD

-101 AAPTLFAGGQPLD
+101 PAPTLFAGGQPLD
-114 LDYSIPDQFLKKSGA
+114 LDYAIPDQFLKKSGA

-182 LFGRSYITQ
+182 LFGRPYITQ

-213 AELKLVEDGIRSLK
+213 TELKLVEDGIRSLK

-236 LDASQGPSRGAFV
+236 LDASQGPSRGTFV

-256 QPADNTRAPYA
+256 QPADDKHAPYA
-267 QMLATAQGRLAYTST
+267 RMLAAGEGRLAYTST
-282 DPAAHDAG
+282 DPAAHDGG
-290 PTAKVVSFTT
+290 PTAKFVSFTT

-369 LSVRIRDSAGAGAVE
+369 LSVRIRDGAAAH
-384 QGSAGNDE
+384 GSAGNDE

-406 LARIVAQVRNSAA
+406 LARIVAQVRNSSA

-451 SMEQIT
+451 SMEEIT

-558 KEIDALSAESSTTV
+558 KEIDALSTESSTTV

-629 QNATLISDA
+629 QNATLIADA

-662 RNA
+662 RDA

>member
-21 TLVALLFTVFAWT
+21 ALVALLFTVFAWT

-44 EEAHLRIDD
+44 EEAHLRIVDK
-53 REHSIRAMVDLFD
+53 EQSIRAMVDLFD

-80 ASFLPA
+80 ASFLPP

-101 AAPTLFAGGQPLD
+101 PAPTLFAGGQPLD
-114 LDYSIPDQFLKKSGA
+114 LDYAIPDQFLKKSGA

-182 LFGRSYITQ
+182 LFGRPYITQ
-191 YKPVTDATGRV
+191 YKPVTDASGRV

-213 AELKLVEDGIRSLK
+213 TELKLVEDGIRSLK

-236 LDASQGPSRGAFV
+236 LDASQGPSRGTFV

-256 QPADNTRAPYA
+256 QPADDKRAPYA
-267 QMLATAQGRLAYTST
+267 QMLAAGDGRLAYTST
-282 DPAAHDAG
+282 DPAAHDGG
-290 PTAKVVSFTT
+290 PTAKFVSFTT

-369 LSVRIRDSAGAGAVE
+369 LSVRIRDGAAAH
-384 QGSAGNDE
+384 GSAGNDE

-406 LARIVAQVRNSAA
+406 LARIVAQVRNSSA

-558 KEIDALSAESSTTV
+558 KEIDALSTESSTTV

-629 QNATLISDA
+629 QNATLIADA

-662 RNA
+662 RDA

>member
-21 TLVALLFTVFAWT
+21 ALVALLFTVFAWT
-34 LAHFAGQQLA
+34 LAHFAGRQLA
-44 EEAHLRIDD
+44 EEAHLRIADN
-53 REHSIRAMVDLFD
+53 EQSIRAMVDLFD

-71 EANRSMSLF
+71 EADRSMSLF
-80 ASFLPA
+80 SSFLPA
-86 DFSLDPA
+86 EFSIDPA

-101 AAPTLFAGGQPLD
+101 AAPTLLAGGQPLD

-175 SYTGLAK
+175 VYTGLAK
-182 LFGRSYITQ
+182 LFGRPYITQ

-202 IGALFVGLDIG
+202 IGALFVGLDIST
-213 AELKLVEDGIRSLK
+213 ELKLVEDGIRSLK
-227 IGDNGYYFV
+227 IGSNGYYFV
-236 LDASQGPSRGAFV
+236 LDASQGPSRGTFV

-256 QPADNTRAPYA
+256 APADDTRAPYA
-267 QMLATAQGRLAYTST
+267 QMLAAGAGQLAYTST
-282 DPAAHDAG
+282 DPAAHDSG
-290 PTAKVVSFTT
+290 PTAKFVSFTT

-318 ATMRAT
+318 AGMRAT
-324 RNRFLMIGAVLVAAF
+324 RNRFLMIGALLVAAF

-354 LEAAARASERYAAGD
+354 LDAAARASERYAAGD
-369 LSVRIRDSAGAGAVE
+369 LSVRIRDDAAMRGHAGH
-384 QGSAGNDE
+384 AGNDE

-406 LARIVAQVRNSAA
+406 LARIVEQVRNSSA
-419 DIAHGTVGIA
+419 DIARGTVDIA
-429 AGSGDIA
+429 AGSGDMA

-471 ALVAD
+471 ALVAH

-507 ITGAIEG
+507 ITGTIEG

-546 VRALAQ
+546 VRTLAQ

-591 RVDQVRTLIGEI
+591 RVDQVSTLIGEI

-621 TQIGEATQ
+621 TQIGDATQ
-629 QNATLISDA
+629 RNASLISDA
-638 ERAAVALRDQAAQLS
+638 ERAAVALRDQAAQLA

-662 RNA
+662 RDA

>member
-53 REHSIRAMVDLFD
+53 REQSIRAMVDLFD

-182 LFGRSYITQ
+182 LFGRTYITQ

-213 AELKLVEDGIRSLK
+213 AELKLVQDGIRSLK

-236 LDASQGPSRGAFV
+236 LDASQGPSRGTFV

-282 DPAAHDAG
+282 DPAAHDRG

-369 LSVRIRDSAGAGAVE
+369 LSVRIRDGANVPDR
-384 QGSAGNDE
+384 AGNDE

-662 RNA
+662 RSA

>member
-1 MRLTQLGRV
+1 MRLTHLGRV

-21 TLVALLFTVFAWT
+21 ALVALLFTVFAWT

-44 EEAHLRIDD
+44 EEAHMRIVDK
-53 REHSIRAMVDLFD
+53 EQSIRAMVDLFD

-80 ASFLPA
+80 ASFLPP

-101 AAPTLFAGGQPLD
+101 AAPTLLAGGQPLD

-191 YKPVTDATGRV
+191 YKPVTDAAGRV

-213 AELKLVEDGIRSLK
+213 NELKLVEDGIRSLK

-236 LDASQGPSRGAFV
+236 LDASQGPSRGTFV
-249 VHPDAAG
+249 VHPDADG
-256 QPADNTRAPYA
+256 RPADDTRAPYA
-267 QMLATAQGRLAYTST
+267 QMLAAGEGRLAYTST
-282 DPAAHDAG
+282 DPAAHDGG
-290 PTAKVVSFTT
+290 PTAKFVSFTT

-354 LEAAARASERYAAGD
+354 LDAAARASERYAAGD
-369 LSVRIRDSAGAGAVE
+369 LSVRIRDGAATRGHAGD
-384 QGSAGNDE
+384 DE

-406 LARIVAQVRNSAA
+406 LARIVAQVRNSSA
-419 DIAHGTVGIA
+419 DIARGTVDIA
-429 AGSGDIA
+429 AGSSNIA

-507 ITGAIEG
+507 ITGTIEG

-577 IADAARGTMRDIVA
+577 IAEAARGTMRDIVA
-591 RVDQVRTLIGEI
+591 RVDQVSTLIGEI

-621 TQIGEATQ
+621 TQIGDATH
-629 QNATLISDA
+629 QNALLISDA
-638 ERAAVALRDQAAQLS
+638 ERAAVALRDQAAHLS

>member
-1 MRLTQLGRV
+1 MRSTQLGRV

-44 EEAHLRIDD
+44 EEAHMRIVDK
-53 REHSIRAMVDLFD
+53 EQSIRAMVDLFD
-66 KALTA
+66 KALSA
-71 EANRSMSLF
+71 EANRSMALF

-86 DFSLDPA
+86 GFSLDPA

-101 AAPTLFAGGQPLD
+101 AAPTLYAGGQPLD
-114 LDYSIPDQFLKKSGA
+114 LDYSIPDQFLTKSGA

-160 LDRAGPAYAPLVAGR
+160 LDRAGPAYARLVAGR

-182 LFGRSYITQ
+182 LFGRPYITQ

-213 AELKLVEDGIRSLK
+213 TELKLVEDGIRSLK

-236 LDASQGPSRGAFV
+236 LDASQGPSRGTFV

-256 QPADNTRAPYA
+256 QPADDARAPYA
-267 QMLATAQGRLAYTST
+267 RMLAAGEGRLAYTST
-282 DPAAHDAG
+282 DPAAHDGG
-290 PTAKVVSFTT
+290 PTAKFVSFTT

-339 ATLFVIVVRRVVSRP
+339 ALLFVIVVRRVVSRP
-354 LEAAARASERYAAGD
+354 LDAAARASERYAAGD
-369 LSVRIRDSAGAGAVE
+369 LSVRIRDGATTRG
-384 QGSAGNDE
+384 QAGNDE

-406 LARIVAQVRNSAA
+406 LARIVAQVRNSSA
-419 DIAHGTVGIA
+419 DIARGTVDIA

-471 ALVAD
+471 ALVAH
-476 ASAAATNGDAAV
+476 ASTAATDGDAAV

-507 ITGAIEG
+507 ITGTIEG

-577 IADAARGTMRDIVA
+577 IAEAARGTMRDIVA

-621 TQIGEATQ
+621 TQIGDATQ
-629 QNATLISDA
+629 QNALLISDA
-638 ERAAVALRDQAAQLS
+638 ERAAVALRDQAAHLS

-662 RNA
+662 EKA

>member
-1 MRLTQLGRV
+1 MRMTQLGRV

-21 TLVALLFTVFAWT
+21 ALVALLFTVFAWT

-53 REHSIRAMVDLFD
+53 KEQSIRAMVDLFD
-66 KALTA
+66 KALSA
-71 EANRSMSLF
+71 EASRSMALF

-101 AAPTLFAGGQPLD
+101 AAPTLLAGGQPLD

-213 AELKLVEDGIRSLK
+213 AELKLVEDGIRALK

-236 LDASQGPSRGAFV
+236 LDASQGPSRGTFV

-256 QPADNTRAPYA
+256 QRADDTRAPYA

-290 PTAKVVSFTT
+290 PTAKFVSFTT

-339 ATLFVIVVRRVVSRP
+339 ATLFVVVVRRVVSRP

-369 LSVRIRDSAGAGAVE
+369 LSVRIRDGAAAHGN
-384 QGSAGNDE
+384 AGNDE

-406 LARIVAQVRNSAA
+406 LARIVAQVRNGAA

-558 KEIDALSAESSTTV
+558 KEIDALSAESTTTV

-638 ERAAVALRDQAAQLS
+638 ERAAVALREQAAQLS
-653 DAVSVFRLE
+653 DAVSVFRLA
-662 RNA
+662 RDA

>member
-21 TLVALLFTVFAWT
+21 ALVALLFTVFAWT
-34 LAHFAGQQLA
+34 LAHFAGRQLA
-44 EEAHLRIDD
+44 EEAHLRIADN
-53 REHSIRAMVDLFD
+53 EQSIRAMVDLFD

-71 EANRSMSLF
+71 EADRSMSLF
-80 ASFLPA
+80 SSFLPA
-86 DFSLDPA
+86 EFSIDPA

-101 AAPTLFAGGQPLD
+101 AAPTLLAGGQPLD

-175 SYTGLAK
+175 VYTGLAK
-182 LFGRSYITQ
+182 LFGRPYITQ

-227 IGDNGYYFV
+227 IGSNGYYFV
-236 LDASQGPSRGAFV
+236 LDASQGPSRGTFV

-256 QPADNTRAPYA
+256 APADDTRAPYA
-267 QMLATAQGRLAYTST
+267 QMLAAGAGQLAYTST
-282 DPAAHDAG
+282 DPAAHDSG
-290 PTAKVVSFTT
+290 PTAKFVSFTT

-318 ATMRAT
+318 AGMRAT
-324 RNRFLMIGAVLVAAF
+324 RNRFLMIGALLVAAF

-354 LEAAARASERYAAGD
+354 LDAAARASERYAAGD
-369 LSVRIRDSAGAGAVE
+369 LSVRIRDDAAMRGHAGH
-384 QGSAGNDE
+384 AGNDE

-406 LARIVAQVRNSAA
+406 LARIVEQVRNSSA
-419 DIAHGTVGIA
+419 DIARGTVDIA
-429 AGSGDIA
+429 AGSGDMA

-471 ALVAD
+471 ALVAH

-507 ITGAIEG
+507 ITGTIEG

-546 VRALAQ
+546 VRTLAQ

-591 RVDQVRTLIGEI
+591 RVDQVSTLIGEI

-621 TQIGEATQ
+621 TQIGDATQ
-629 QNATLISDA
+629 RNASLISDA
-638 ERAAVALRDQAAQLS
+638 ERAAVALRDQAAQLA

-662 RNA
+662 RDA

>member
-1 MRLTQLGRV
+1 MRMTQSGRV

-21 TLVALLFTVFAWT
+21 ALVALLFTVFAWT

-44 EEAHLRIDD
+44 DEAHRRIDD
-53 REHSIRAMVDLFD
+53 KEQSIRAMVDLFD
-66 KALTA
+66 KALSA

-101 AAPTLFAGGQPLD
+101 AAPTLLAGGQPLD

-182 LFGRSYITQ
+182 LFGRPYITQ
-191 YKPVTDATGRV
+191 YKPVTDASGRV

-213 AELKLVEDGIRSLK
+213 AELKLVEDGIRALK

-236 LDASQGPSRGAFV
+236 LDASQGPSRGTFV

-256 QPADNTRAPYA
+256 QRADDTRAPYA
-267 QMLATAQGRLAYTST
+267 QMLAAAQGRLAYTST

-290 PTAKVVSFTT
+290 PTAKFVSFTT

-324 RNRFLMIGAVLVAAF
+324 RNRFLMIGAALVAAF
-339 ATLFVIVVRRVVSRP
+339 AMLFVIVVRRVVSRP

-369 LSVRIRDSAGAGAVE
+369 LSVRIRDGAAAH
-384 QGSAGNDE
+384 GSAGNDE

-406 LARIVAQVRNSAA
+406 LARIVAQVRNGAA

-429 AGSGDIA
+429 AGSSDIA

-638 ERAAVALRDQAAQLS
+638 ERAAVALREQAAQLS
-653 DAVSVFRLE
+653 DAVSVFRL
-662 RNA
+662 

>member
-1 MRLTQLGRV
+1 MRMTQLGRV

-21 TLVALLFTVFAWT
+21 ALVALLFTVFAWT

-44 EEAHLRIDD
+44 DEAHQRIADK
-53 REHSIRAMVDLFD
+53 EQSIRAMVDLFD
-66 KALTA
+66 QALSA

-86 DFSLDPA
+86 DFTLDPA

-101 AAPTLFAGGQPLD
+101 AAPTLLAGGQPLD

-182 LFGRSYITQ
+182 LFGRPYITQ
-191 YKPVTDATGRV
+191 YKPVTDAGGRV

-213 AELKLVEDGIRSLK
+213 AELKLVEDGIRALK

-236 LDASQGPSRGAFV
+236 LDASQGPSRGTFV

-256 QPADNTRAPYA
+256 QRADDTRAPYA
-267 QMLATAQGRLAYTST
+267 QMLAAGEGRLAYTST
-282 DPAAHDAG
+282 DPAAHDGG
-290 PTAKVVSFTT
+290 PSAKFVSFTT

-305 WLVGGIALDDELL
+305 WLVGGVALDDELL

-369 LSVRIRDSAGAGAVE
+369 LSVRIRDGAGGAP
-384 QGSAGNDE
+384 GGTGNDE

-558 KEIDALSAESSTTV
+558 KEIDVLSTESSTTV

-621 TQIGEATQ
+621 TQIGDATQ
-629 QNATLISDA
+629 QNARLISDA

-662 RNA
+662 RDA